1 MNYENKLLK
10 WNGEIKM
17 AEDKKQLIKKIKGT
31 SQEFGELLQ
40 SNKFEEAFDIANKLN
55 TLLKDDQLNDF
66 TGRELSEAGISDMQ
80 DELKKYWWANAKTPR
95 YFA

>member
-1 MNYENKLLK
+1 
-10 WNGEIKM
+10 M

-80 DELKKYWWANAKTPR
+80 DELKKYWWANGETPR